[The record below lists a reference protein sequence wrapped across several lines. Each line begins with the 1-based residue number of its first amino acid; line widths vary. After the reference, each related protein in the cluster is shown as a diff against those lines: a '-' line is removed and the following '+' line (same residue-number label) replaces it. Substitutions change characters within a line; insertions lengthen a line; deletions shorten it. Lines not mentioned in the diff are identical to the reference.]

1 MRTPER
7 LAGTLPFYYGWIVVG
22 VGAAAVTS
30 RVVGSVEAAS
40 VFVAALIAEHGWS
53 ATLLAVPTL
62 IGSSG
67 SALGGPFVGR
77 LLDKR
82 GPRLVTAVGTAL
94 VGLSC
99 FVLAATNSILFYI
112 AFYSLLRMTGQG
124 MVQLSSQI
132 TAAKWFERRRGRA
145 IALITLISSLGLVA
159 APPVA
164 QALIDGP
171 GIAVAW
177 MAFGFLALGL
187 GTVPSVLLLVR
198 SPEDLGLQPD
208 GAPRTQAP
216 VQRQSFTA
224 GQAIHTP
231 ALWAIVLSVFMIS
244 SVMTGVG
251 FHQLAYYVE
260 RGIDPTI
267 GAYVVSSFAFGFF
280 AGGVTWA
287 PLADRLPVRFIL
299 MGLYVSGV
307 ATMALLLQVHAPWQ
321 AFAAALAFGMLVGG
335 SIQLPTM
342 LLANYF
348 GRAHIGAIGG
358 TVHVARGFGLGSGPV
373 IGGLLKDALSYEA
386 AWTAFAVF
394 AGSAAILMGFARR
407 PRLPDP
413 FSLEGRRLG

>member
-1 MRTPER
+1 M
-7 LAGTLPFYYGWIVVG
+7 
-22 VGAAAVTS
+22 
-30 RVVGSVEAAS
+30 
-40 VFVAALIAEHGWS
+40 
-53 ATLLAVPTL
+53 
-62 IGSSG
+62 
-67 SALGGPFVGR
+67 
-77 LLDKR
+77 
-82 GPRLVTAVGTAL
+82 
-94 VGLSC
+94 
-99 FVLAATNSILFYI
+99 
-112 AFYSLLRMTGQG
+112 
-124 MVQLSSQI
+124 
-132 TAAKWFERRRGRA
+132 
-145 IALITLISSLGLVA
+145 
-159 APPVA
+159 
-164 QALIDGP
+164 
-171 GIAVAW
+171 
-177 MAFGFLALGL
+177 
-187 GTVPSVLLLVR
+187 PSVLLLVR

-216 VQRQSFTA
+216 VRRQSFTA

-231 ALWAIVLSVFMIS
+231 ALWAIVLSVFIIS

-260 RGIDPTI
+260 RGIDPTV

-307 ATMALLLQVHAPWQ
+307 ATMALLLQVHAAWQ

-394 AGSAAILMGFARR
+394 AGSAAVLMGFARR

>member
-1 MRTPER
+1 MGAPER
-7 LAGTLPFYYGWIVVG
+7 LARVLPFYYGWVVVG

-40 VFVAALIAEHGWS
+40 VFVAALTAEYGWS

-77 LLDKR
+77 VLDKR

-94 VGLSC
+94 VGISC
-99 FVLAATNSILFYI
+99 FVLAATQSIFFYI
-112 AFYSLLRMTGQG
+112 AFYGLLRMAGQG

-145 IALITLISSLGLVA
+145 IALITLISSVGLVG

-177 MAFGFLALGL
+177 MAFGFLALGI

-208 GAPRTQAP
+208 GAPRAQALP
-216 VQRQSFTA
+216 QRHSFTA
-224 GQAIHTP
+224 NQAIHTP
-231 ALWAIVLSVFMIS
+231 ALWAIIVAVFLIS

-260 RGIDPTI
+260 RGIEAST

-280 AGGVTWA
+280 FGGVTWA
-287 PLADRLPVRFIL
+287 PLADRLPVRPML
-299 MGLYVSGV
+299 MVLYLSGV
-307 ATMALLLQVHAPWQ
+307 GTMMLMLQVHALWQ
-321 AFAAALAFGMLVGG
+321 AFAAALAFGVLVGG
-335 SIQLPTM
+335 SIQLPIM

-373 IGGLLKDALSYEA
+373 IGGLMKDALSYEA
-386 AWTAFAVF
+386 AWMAFAVF
-394 AGSAAILMGFARR
+394 AGSAALLMGLARR
-407 PRLPDP
+407 PRMPVGV
-413 FSLEGRRLG
+413 SA